1 MKNLLYFALGIIASI
16 SIAANLSQEKPLK
29 PISDIEA
36 RVSILEQ
43 RLQEVESVSQTN
55 QIWVWT
61 CYDYLKLNAALI
73 ALGIEAI
80 DSVRKETMYIADY
93 SEVDEIILNRQKFLN
108 TVESDEFKEA
118 NFEKFQKK
126 FSELVKNNIKLF
138 KELKTQTK

>member
-1 MKNLLYFALGIIASI
+1 
-16 SIAANLSQEKPLK
+16 
-29 PISDIEA
+29 
-36 RVSILEQ
+36 
-43 RLQEVESVSQTN
+43 
-55 QIWVWT
+55 
-61 CYDYLKLNAALI
+61 
-73 ALGIEAI
+73 
-80 DSVRKETMYIADY
+80 MYIADY